1 MIGWSNRWNSQLPR
15 SANFQPIVRN
25 TWLGVLE
32 DFAAANVPVYQLSA
46 KENALIDTGV
56 ADIKAG
62 RIVSDADMAAFW
74 DRHKS

>member
-1 MIGWSNRWNSQLPR
+1 MVKSLELAIEKVRKLPADSQEYL
-15 SANFQPIVRN
+15 AA
-25 TWLGVLE
+25 VLE
-32 DFAAANVPVYQLSA
+32 DFAAENESVYQLSA
-46 KENALIDTGV
+46 EENELIDLGL